1 MENVNYYKEKCEHSK
16 IFNRIFSLVF
26 FLISQL
32 SLILLCLSFV
42 LGVVSNEYINL
53 PVMITFIVFVSL
65 FLLPMIIIN
74 LIFFIVSIIK
84 GKNNSIFTISTILL
98 SKVFLA
104 TILVGGPTNV
114 VFYID
119 FILLA
124 ISLIIYA
131 ILETKFYNKEKGK
144 LLTILQ
150 CIKYVF
156 IIALLIVGTHFTE
169 GLSSDSILT
178 STMHEGVFSDISL
191 YILYLFIL
199 LIIFIPFLVY
209 LSQFNK
215 KILKSGIVA
224 DSIISSIALIV
235 CLYSI
240 FGTYSIKYLTYL
252 IENAGST
259 EQMYKED
266 INYFMEKYFI
276 YYLLVLLFSIYL
288 IYSIVLT
295 IVTHKRIN
303 TLKAGKKEE
312 NNTNI
317 EAEAE
322 PVNDDNN
329 ENIEIVDNNV
339 SADENKDDINESK
352 EEKVNLNDE
361 VVENQT
367 IEDNNE
373 SPKIEEPENNKDT
386 IVEEDKKDELKIK
399 SNLWN

>member
-32 SLILLCLSFV
+32 SLILLCICFV
-42 LGVVSNEYINL
+42 LLVAGNEKINL
-53 PVMITFIVFVSL
+53 PATITFIVFVSL
-65 FLLPMIIIN
+65 YLLPMIIIN
-74 LIFFIVSIIK
+74 LIFFIVSIVK
-84 GKNNSIFTISTILL
+84 GKNNAIFSISTIFL
-98 SKVFLA
+98 SKSFLA
-104 TILVGGPTNV
+104 TILIGGPTNV
-114 VFYID
+114 VYYID

-150 CIKYVF
+150 CIKYAF
-156 IIALLIVGTHFTE
+156 IIALLIVGTHFIKGT
-169 GLSSDSILT
+169 SSESPLT
-178 STMHEGVFSDISL
+178 STIHEGVFTDITVCL
-191 YILYLFIL
+191 VDIFIPF
-199 LIIFIPFLVY
+199 IIFIPFWFY

-215 KILKSGIVA
+215 KILKSCIVA

-240 FGTYSIKYLTYL
+240 FGTYSIEYLTYL

-259 EQMYKED
+259 SGMYKD
-266 INYFMEKYFI
+266 TLNHFMGTFFI
-276 YYLLVLLFSIYL
+276 DYLLLLLFSIYL

-303 TLKAGKKEE
+303 KLKAGKKEE

-317 EAEAE
+317 ETEAE
-322 PVNDDNN
+322 PINDDNN

-339 SADENKDDINESK
+339 SADVNQDVINESK
-352 EEKVNLNDE
+352 EENVNLNDE

-367 IEDNNE
+367 IESDDEEETIEEENTNNE
-373 SPKIEEPENNKDT
+373 
-386 IVEEDKKDELKIK
+386 LKFK

>member
-16 IFNRIFSLVF
+16 IFNRIFALVF
-26 FLISQL
+26 FFISQL

-42 LGVVSNEYINL
+42 SVVVSNEYINL
-53 PVMITFIVFVSL
+53 PATITFIVFVSL

-74 LIFFIVSIIK
+74 LIFFIVSIVK
-84 GKNNSIFTISTILL
+84 GKNNAIFAISTIIL

-150 CIKYVF
+150 CIKYAF
-156 IIALLIVGTHFTE
+156 IIALLIVGTHFIKET
-169 GLSSDSILT
+169 SSESILT
-178 STMHEGVFSDISL
+178 STMHEGFFTDISV
-191 YILYLFIL
+191 YIVYLFIF
-199 LIIFIPFLVY
+199 LIIFIPFWFY

-224 DSIISSIALIV
+224 DSIISSIAF
-235 CLYSI
+235 I
-240 FGTYSIKYLTYL
+240 FCFYMIFETYSIKYLTYL
-252 IENAGST
+252 IENAFST

-266 INYFMEKYFI
+266 LSYFMNKYFI
-276 YYLLVLLFSIYL
+276 DYLLLFLFSIYL

-295 IVTHKRIN
+295 IVTQKRIN
-303 TLKAGKKEE
+303 TLKASKKEE
-312 NNTNI
+312 NVTNI

-322 PVNDDNN
+322 PINDDNN
-329 ENIEIVDNNV
+329 ENIEIVDNN
-339 SADENKDDINESK
+339 
-352 EEKVNLNDE
+352 EED
-361 VVENQT
+361 T
-367 IEDNNE
+367 TNNE
-373 SPKIEEPENNKDT
+373 
-386 IVEEDKKDELKIK
+386 LKF
-399 SNLWN
+399 